1 MSFICILIHTYCC
14 SGRTSAS
21 KDQHAWHCSTTG
33 CAGENSCGP
42 LRPFFY
48 AMLCV
53 NLVLMA
59 VWLSIIVVCCW
70 KRARDGAEAAATVE
84 AAEAEM
90 SSRQALVAIQM
101 RSDWHT
107 PVPPRLPVASTYI
120 PRDV

>member
-1 MSFICILIHTYCC
+1 M
-14 SGRTSAS
+14 
-21 KDQHAWHCSTTG
+21 HAVEYTTG

-42 LRPFFY
+42 LRLFFY

-53 NLVLMA
+53 NLVLMI
-59 VWLSIIVVCCW
+59 VWLSIIVFCCW
-70 KRARDGAEAAATVE
+70 QRTRQGAETAATVE

-90 SSRQALVAIQM
+90 SSRQALVAIHM